1 MKPAY
6 KSDESTRSLL
16 RTYVTGFALSIILT
30 LVAYGFVNNH
40 VTSGHHSFG
49 HHFLIE
55 IIFVLAIVQLVV
67 QLVFFLHL
75 GRKGQRW
82 NLSILG
88 FATVVVLILVIGS
101 LWIMSNLDYN
111 MMHHPDN
118 VNEYLKDQDS
128 L

>member
-6 KSDESTRSLL
+6 KSDESSRSLL
-16 RTYVTGFALSIILT
+16 RTYVTGFVLSIILT
-30 LVAYGFVNNH
+30 LVVYGFVDSH
-40 VTSGHHSFG
+40 VNSGHLSFG

-55 IIFVLAIVQLVV
+55 IIFALAVVQLVV

-88 FATVVVLILVIGS
+88 FATIVVLILVIGS

-111 MMHHPDN
+111 MMHHPSN

>member
-6 KSDESTRSLL
+6 EPESSQSLR
-16 RTYVTGFALSIILT
+16 RTYIVGFVLSLVLTMIAYAFVQSTVGGHTALSRTT
-30 LVAYGFVNNH
+30 LIG
-40 VTSGHHSFG
+40 
-49 HHFLIE
+49 L
-55 IIFVLAIVQLVV
+55 IFVLAITQLIV

-82 NLSILG
+82 NLSMLG
-88 FATVVVLILVIGS
+88 FATIVVLILVIGS
-101 LWIMSNLDYN
+101 LWIMSNMDYN
-111 MMHHPDN
+111 MQHRPSN